1 MPSAPAVPT
10 KGSMEGGV
18 LDLSLL
24 NKDKDSVALL
34 LYTYK
39 PLLHNTGAS
48 ANPAHPSPLPSS
60 SASPN
65 APSSQVT
72 INYAAL
78 PWNVHPGD
86 YLEIRQ
92 LNRTQLKVPIA
103 STCIQGMEGE
113 KPKKVKRPPALGD
126 VKTGKGREGY
136 VFRLGEDSPTANI
149 HQIQVPDSVA
159 TAFGFQNRLEVEV
172 RKVGPHLGQSVSNL
186 SDEYLDSRQG
196 VCSCRLC

>member
-1 MPSAPAVPT
+1 
-10 KGSMEGGV
+10 MEGGV

-48 ANPAHPSPLPSS
+48 ANPAHPSQLPSS
-60 SASPN
+60 AASPN
-65 APSSQVT
+65 APSSQVI

-78 PWNVHPGD
+78 PWSVQPGD

-92 LNRTQLKVPIA
+92 LNRTQLKVPTA

-113 KPKKVKRPPALGD
+113 KPKKVKRPPALED

-186 SDEYLDSRQG
+186 SDGYLDSRQG